1 MIQLALDEVAALC
14 AGSLEP
20 APGATRITGVKID
33 SRLVEP
39 GDLFVAVGGGTE
51 FLADAR
57 EHGAA
62 ATLVP
67 VDAFAAL
74 AALGAAVRER
84 SHAKVVAIT
93 GSTGKTSTKDILAA
107 LCRPHARAIAAHASF
122 NNEIGT
128 PLTLCR
134 LEADTEVCILELA
147 MRGFGQIAELA
158 AIARPQIGA
167 ITNVGPVHLELVETV
182 EGVARAKAELLQ
194 ALPRGGTAIIPAAAR
209 ELEPYLALEG
219 VDVVR
224 VGTDGDV
231 RLVGLTAGR
240 RTTRLEVEL
249 LDERLEVELNFT
261 ALHHVDNALVALV
274 AYRALGLPLAEVGS
288 GAREILFSRWRGE
301 ELPLPGGGVLIN
313 DCYNAN
319 PVSMRAALTLL
330 GTRAE
335 SRRRVA
341 ILGDMAELGPDA
353 PSYHHQIGA
362 AAAELG
368 VQALVAIGPLARA
381 YVDGATGIDPA
392 VWAATLEEGLEAA
405 ARIVEPGDCVLVKGS
420 RAMGLEAVAEALATE
435 AVTY

>member
-1 MIQLALDEVAALC
+1 VIALGLDEVAALC
-14 AGSLEP
+14 DGALEA
-20 APGATRITGVKID
+20 APGATRVTGVKVD

-39 GDLFVAVGGGTE
+39 GDLFVAVGAGSS

-67 VDAFAAL
+67 TDAFAAL
-74 AALGAAVRER
+74 AALGAAVRDR
-84 SHAKVVAIT
+84 SDAQVVAIT

-107 LCRPHARAIAAHASF
+107 LCRPHARTIAAQASF

-134 LEADTEVCILELA
+134 LEADTEICILELA

-167 ITNVGPVHLELVETV
+167 VTNVGPVHLELVETV

-194 ALPRGGTAIIPAAAR
+194 ALPRGGTAIVPAAAR
-209 ELEPYLALEG
+209 ELAPYLALDG

-224 VGTDGDV
+224 VGAGGNV
-231 RLVGLTAGR
+231 RLVGLETGP

-249 LDERLEVELNFT
+249 VDDRAEIEFNFT
-261 ALHHVDNALVALV
+261 AQHHVDNALVALA
-274 AYRALGLPLAEVGS
+274 AYRAVGLPLAEVGE
-288 GAREILFSRWRGE
+288 GAREIRFSPWRGE

-313 DCYNAN
+313 DSYNAN

-353 PSYHHQIGA
+353 PSYHVAVGA

-368 VQALVAIGPLARA
+368 VEALVAIGPLARG
-381 YVDGATGIDPA
+381 YVDGAEGVEPA
-392 VWAATLEEGLEAA
+392 VWAATLEEGVEAA

-435 AVTY
+435 AVTS

>member
-1 MIQLALDEVAALC
+1 RAGRSRRRHLRQSAQRGAGGDHRRDPERRDRRSRSRARPAARDCACARAGARGRRRRHRREGPRAGPGAGRPHDPVRRPRGRARDAEAARSGGVIQLALDEVAALC

-57 EHGAA
+57 GHGAA

-194 ALPRGGTAIIPAAAR
+194 ALPRGGTAIVPAAAR

-224 VGTDGDV
+224 VGADGDV

-274 AYRALGLPLAEVGS
+274 AYRALGLPL
-288 GAREILFSRWRGE
+288 
-301 ELPLPGGGVLIN
+301 
-313 DCYNAN
+313 
-319 PVSMRAALTLL
+319 
-330 GTRAE
+330 
-335 SRRRVA
+335 
-341 ILGDMAELGPDA
+341 
-353 PSYHHQIGA
+353 
-362 AAAELG
+362 
-368 VQALVAIGPLARA
+368 
-381 YVDGATGIDPA
+381 
-392 VWAATLEEGLEAA
+392 
-405 ARIVEPGDCVLVKGS
+405 
-420 RAMGLEAVAEALATE
+420 
-435 AVTY
+435 

>member
-1 MIQLALDEVAALC
+1 MIGLGLDEVAALC
-14 AGSLEP
+14 DGALEA
-20 APGATRITGVKID
+20 APGSTHVTGVRVD
-33 SRLVEP
+33 SRLIEP
-39 GDLFVAVGGGTE
+39 GDLFVAVGAGSA

-67 VDAFAAL
+67 TDAFAGL
-74 AALGAAVRER
+74 AALGAAVRDR
-84 SHAKVVAIT
+84 SDAQVVAIT

-107 LCRPHARAIAAHASF
+107 LCRPHARTIAAHASF

-182 EGVARAKAELLQ
+182 EGVARAKAELLR
-194 ALPRGGTAIIPAAAR
+194 ALPPGGTAIVPASAR
-209 ELEPYLALEG
+209 ELEPFLALDG
-219 VDVVR
+219 VEVVR
-224 VGTDGDV
+224 VGPDGDV
-231 RLVGLTAGR
+231 RLIGLETGS

-249 LDERLEVELNFT
+249 GDDHVEVELNFT
-261 ALHHVDNALVALV
+261 AQHHVDNALVALA
-274 AYRALGLPLAEVGS
+274 AYRALGLPLAEVGE
-288 GAREILFSRWRGE
+288 GAREIVFSPWRGE
-301 ELPLPGGGVLIN
+301 ELPLAGGGVLIN

-319 PVSMRAALTLL
+319 PISMRAALTLL

-353 PSYHHQIGA
+353 PSYHVEVGA

-368 VQALVAIGPLARA
+368 VGALVAIGPLARG
-381 YVDGATGIDPA
+381 YVDGAEGVEPA

-435 AVTY
+435 AVTS